1 MARSFIFARHGE
13 TDWNKQKRF
22 IGSEDIPLNKTGQ
35 AQALRLSQEMAEL
48 SVANIVTSPLKR
60 AWQTAE
66 SISDT
71 CGCTL
76 ATDKRLSEV
85 DLGDLQGRSEP
96 ELDFFK
102 LWVEGRL
109 PYNVESFADVRERVK
124 AAILDAVEQ
133 SDGIPAIIA
142 HSGVFFALCHWL
154 NRPHLFREIPHAKA
168 VTITL

>member
-1 MARSFIFARHGE
+1 
-13 TDWNKQKRF
+13 
-22 IGSEDIPLNKTGQ
+22 
-35 AQALRLSQEMAEL
+35 
-48 SVANIVTSPLKR
+48 TSPLKR

-96 ELDFFK
+96 ELDFSK

>member
-96 ELDFFK
+96 ELDF
-102 LWVEGRL
+102 
-109 PYNVESFADVRERVK
+109 
-124 AAILDAVEQ
+124 
-133 SDGIPAIIA
+133 
-142 HSGVFFALCHWL
+142 
-154 NRPHLFREIPHAKA
+154 
-168 VTITL
+168 